1 MNPVARNAVAV
12 SPLPDTQAFLGW
24 QREGFNRWI
33 SLCGVGAAD
42 LLDHGETPI
51 DIEGMVFR
59 LPDPFSASEP
69 WDGREQLGARD
80 FLDHSTPVL
89 RANLL
94 QAVRALARSLEQGER
109 VVVFCHLGLSRS
121 PLVAAAGLMLA
132 RRLDP
137 LEAWA
142 AVVRDNHEL
151 RLTRLALAALL
162 WIESTC
168 KQDKGSK
175 DDLS

>member
-1 MNPVARNAVAV
+1 MNAVTV
-12 SPLPDTQAFLGW
+12 SPLPDSEAFRGW

-33 SLCGVGAAD
+33 SLCGVGASD
-42 LLDHGETPI
+42 LLDRDETPI
-51 DIEGMVFR
+51 EIEGMVFR
-59 LPDPFSASEP
+59 LADPFSASDP

-80 FLDHSTPVL
+80 FLEHSTPVL

-94 QAVRALARSLEQGER
+94 RAVRALVRSLEQGER

-121 PLVAAAGLMLA
+121 PLVAAAGLMVA

-137 LEAWA
+137 LSAWA
-142 AVVRDNHEL
+142 AVARTNDEL

-162 WIESTC
+162 WIESTWN
-168 KQDKGSK
+168 QDRGFDNDIS
-175 DDLS
+175 